1 MVAAF
6 LPVVLLL
13 GIGVLLGRAELGG
26 QKVLPERASDTLNQ
40 VVLFVCLPAAVLHHV
55 PPIVSGGAALE
66 LAWLALV
73 PWALVLV
80 AAIAVK
86 LAARVL
92 HLGRGEEG
100 ALLMTVA
107 LGNTSFLGYP
117 VIRALLG
124 EDALASAVVFD
135 QLGSFLA
142 LSTYGTVVLAHY
154 GGGSTP
160 SARELAGKVVRF
172 PPFIALLIAIALGL
186 GGVILP
192 DPLASAVELLSGAM
206 LPLVLLALGLGL
218 ELSLPKKDRAPLAVG
233 LALKLLV
240 LPALVLGALVLSG
253 ERGEPA
259 QVALLES
266 AMPPMVTAG
275 ALAAG
280 QKLAPELSRAM
291 TGVGLIL
298 AMVTL
303 PLFSWIGALLL
314 GG

>member
-1 MVAAF
+1 
-6 LPVVLLL
+6 
-13 GIGVLLGRAELGG
+13 
-26 QKVLPERASDTLNQ
+26 
-40 VVLFVCLPAAVLHHV
+40 
-55 PPIVSGGAALE
+55 
-66 LAWLALV
+66 
-73 PWALVLV
+73 
-80 AAIAVK
+80 
-86 LAARVL
+86 
-92 HLGRGEEG
+92 
-100 ALLMTVA
+100 
-107 LGNTSFLGYP
+107 
-117 VIRALLG
+117 
-124 EDALASAVVFD
+124 
-135 QLGSFLA
+135 
-142 LSTYGTVVLAHY
+142 
-154 GGGSTP
+154 
-160 SARELAGKVVRF
+160 
-172 PPFIALLIAIALGL
+172 
-186 GGVILP
+186 VILP